1 MAFAFFCQK
10 QDAMA
15 TTIIKDCLD
24 RDWKDYED
32 STQYM
37 TAQSVNADVIYSV
50 KSTWFSPK
58 SRNFAGYRRFDKPWQ
73 TISIYAMSK

>member
-37 TAQSVNADVIYSV
+37 TAQSVNADVIVTRNKKKWQVYYTSEI
-50 KSTWFSPK
+50 SRLRFLFSEK
-58 SRNFAGYRRFDKPWQ
+58 HMVLSKKP
-73 TISIYAMSK
+73 

>member
-15 TTIIKDCLD
+15 TTI
-24 RDWKDYED
+24 WKDYED

-58 SRNFAGYRRFDKPWQ
+58 SRNFAKNRRFDKPWQ